1 MVYIFSKVLEAVIK
15 ICMLIDNHARIQTRI
30 EVTYCLMGFTNFVVE
45 PMLTFL
51 WVLWHNTS
59 VNIQPLH

>member
-15 ICMLIDNHARIQTRI
+15 ICVLIDNHALIQTCI
-30 EVTYCLMGFTNFVVE
+30 EVTYCLMGFKNWVVE

-51 WVLWHNTS
+51 
-59 VNIQPLH
+59 